1 MQLTQA
7 DLTGHLP
14 ESAAAN
20 LLALLPEYVRTR
32 IEQEAAETGFPTWFI
47 LEAAISNYLDPD
59 ATSFKDFDPAFGES
73 SSN

>member
-1 MQLTQA
+1 MQLAQS

-20 LLALLPEYVRTR
+20 LLALLPTYVRDR
-32 IEQEAAETGFPTWFI
+32 IEQEAERTGFPTWFI

-59 ATSFKDFDPAFGES
+59 ATSFKDFDPAFDLS